1 VFRFAIANAFRR
13 KGIAIFAI
21 LGTALGIALMTVL
34 LSISDGMDRQMSE
47 TMNELAGTIMVS
59 PWDAPPAMGLGG
71 GGTPLPLSYVEEM
84 DGIEH
89 VEAVSYTVTAFIPQ
103 SVLDLGNPMG
113 ITIDGIDPERDAV
126 MNGANAYII
135 EGSAIGG
142 DGEVI
147 VGQTL
152 WDAEERGG
160 VMGQMGLD
168 LPDIGES
175 FTVPVPPDKEVEL
188 TFVGIFETGNMLT
201 DMSIYTSADTAREL
215 SGLAEDRV
223 NTISVRVDSV
233 DNVEDVAAA
242 MEEQYEDAEVPIRIL
257 MAKDMVEQI
266 NEAMGIFRSSLWI
279 ISLVAA
285 IAGGVSIFIVM
296 LISVI
301 ERTKEFG
308 ILKASGWSNRNII
321 SSVVVQSITV
331 GLLGAAAGLAIGYG
345 AGLGIDSYLNAEI
358 AIVTVRLV
366 VIIGAFGVFMGLAG
380 GFYPALRA
388 ARVSPIESMRAL

>member
-1 VFRFAIANAFRR
+1 MFRFAIANTFRR

-113 ITIDGIDPERDAV
+113 MTLTGIDLERDAL
-126 MNGANAYII
+126 MDGATVHVVD
-135 EGSAIGG
+135 
-142 DGEVI
+142 DGTSRTIQNDYEVI
-147 VGQTL
+147 VGETSRMQ
-152 WDAEERGG
+152 AE
-160 VMGQMGLD
+160 QMGLD

-175 FTVPVPPDKEVEL
+175 FTIPIPPDNEAEL
-188 TFVGIFETGNMLT
+188 TLVGIFETGNMLT
-201 DMSIYTSADTAREL
+201 DMNLYTSAATAREI

-223 NTISVRVDSV
+223 NTISVSVDSV
-233 DNVEDVAAA
+233 DNVENVAAA
-242 MEEQYEDAEVPIRIL
+242 MEERYEDAEVPIRIL

-285 IAGGVSIFIVM
+285 IAGGISIFIVM

-345 AGLGIDSYLNAEI
+345 AGLGIDSYLNMEI
-358 AIVTVRLV
+358 AIVTARLV
-366 VIIGAFGVFMGLAG
+366 VIIGAFGVFMGLVG
-380 GFYPALRA
+380 GLYPAIRA
-388 ARVSPIESMRAL
+388 ARVSPIESLRAI

>member
-1 VFRFAIANAFRR
+1 M
-13 KGIAIFAI
+13 
-21 LGTALGIALMTVL
+21 GIALMTVL
-34 LSISDGMDRQMSE
+34 LSISDGLDRQMSE
-47 TMNELAGTIMVS
+47 TMNELAGRIMVS

-71 GGTPLPLSYVEEM
+71 GGTPLPLYYVEEM

-89 VEAVSYTVTAFIPQ
+89 VEAVSYTVSAFIPQ
-103 SVLDLGNPMG
+103 GVLDLGNPMG
-113 ITIDGIDPERDAV
+113 TTLEGIDVERDAL
-126 MNGANAYII
+126 MDGATVHIVDDGVSRTL
-135 EGSAIGG
+135 EG

-152 WDAEERGG
+152 WEAAEQRGF
-160 VMGQMGLD
+160 VGQMGLD

-175 FTVPVPPDKEVEL
+175 FTVPIPPDKEVEL
-188 TFVGIFETGNMLT
+188 TIVGVFETGNMLN
-201 DMSIYTSADTAREL
+201 DMSLYTSVDTAREL
-215 SGLAEDRV
+215 IGLAEDKV
-223 NTISVRVDSV
+223 NTISVGVDSV

-242 MEEQYEDAEVPIRIL
+242 IEERYEDAEVPVRVL

-266 NEAMGIFRSSLWI
+266 SEAMGIFHSSLWI

-285 IAGGVSIFIVM
+285 IAGGISIFIIM

-321 SSVVVQSITV
+321 SSVVVQSITI
-331 GLLGAAAGLAIGYG
+331 GLLGAAVGLGIGYG
-345 AGLGIDSYLNAEI
+345 AGWGIDSYLNMEI
-358 AIVTVRLV
+358 AIITVRLV
-366 VIIGAFGVFMGLAG
+366 VIIVAFGVFMGLAG

-388 ARVSPIESMRAL
+388 ARVSPIESLRAL